1 MFVMSFQ
8 GVTSSAPTFDE
19 TSSVFDDLEGVT
31 GLGEQ
36 CVYRVQE
43 AVRTVTKPSSPF
55 TLRIPCI
62 IDN

>member
-1 MFVMSFQ
+1 M
-8 GVTSSAPTFDE
+8 SSAPTFDE

-31 GLGEQ
+31 RLGEQ
-36 CVYRVQE
+36 CVYRVQD
-43 AVRTVTKPSSPF
+43 AVRTVTKTSSPF